1 MGRLSFW
8 NNDNSS
14 FLKESLG
21 SERLNVSY
29 PSIQITSNPQEEHM
43 DDYSDEIR
51 VEHVAEVALGTFL
64 ALAAIGLAKVVMNAL
79 LD

>member
-1 MGRLSFW
+1 
-8 NNDNSS
+8 
-14 FLKESLG
+14 
-21 SERLNVSY
+21 
-29 PSIQITSNPQEEHM
+29 M

-64 ALAAIGLAKVVMNAL
+64 ALAAIGLVKVVMNAL